1 MTVQASYL
9 WTRPISVNPN
19 ANAPTY
25 TINVSTFFPFK
36 FTANPLLQW
45 YRDKQQ
51 VYNFSSIVK
60 FSLGPSIA
68 LTRNFKKKKIRKFFF
83 IQIIF
88 FFMTKKNS
96 NKQRS
101 RVKMV
106 LQNFARKQELTPQKM
121 YNVCGG
127 IRTSVCVC
135 LKLATQKFTVRVFV
149 LLN

>member
-1 MTVQASYL
+1 MPMHQ
-9 WTRPISVNPN
+9 
-19 ANAPTY
+19 PTQLMSLPFSHSNSLQ
-25 TINVSTFFPFK
+25 TPCFSGIVGINSKCIILAQQSNSRWVRV
-36 FTANPLLQW
+36 LHLQG
-45 YRDKQQ
+45 
-51 VYNFSSIVK
+51 I
-60 FSLGPSIA
+60 
-68 LTRNFKKKKIRKFFF
+68 FKKKNKKILFYSNFF
-83 IQIIF
+83 F